1 MEPLFPTLVDHDGWS
16 PCKLYIYRNSRLPF
30 ATEAPGGTHIW
41 CYYCQN
47 GFCMGDRSGEAG
59 KKIKDLYLTEIWTRS
74 FSRNDE
80 DNCRYYLVDHGTA
93 WPTHLF
99 LADGV
104 YNYGA
109 MTSACRCGLSDIL
122 VSTTHRQSHAL
133 TCLRFLT
140 LRHNAK
146 VFWNF
151 SVRRE
156 HTMDM
161 IVPSLFNRY

>member
-1 MEPLFPTLVDHDGWS
+1 MMHDGWS

-30 ATEAPGGTHIW
+30 ATEAPGGTHIR
-41 CYYCQN
+41 CYYYQN

-59 KKIKDLYLTEIWTRS
+59 KKNQGLVLDRNMDSEL
-74 FSRNDE
+74 FSNDE

-109 MTSACRCGLSDIL
+109 KTSVCRCGLSVIL

-133 TCLRFLT
+133 ICYASLPCGTMPKFSGTFQYVANT
-140 LRHNAK
+140 LWTWLCR
-146 VFWNF
+146 
-151 SVRRE
+151 SCRR
-156 HTMDM
+156 
-161 IVPSLFNRY
+161 FNRD

>member
-1 MEPLFPTLVDHDGWS
+1 MVDHHASYIFIETPDS
-16 PCKLYIYRNSRLPF
+16 PLPRKHQEASIYDVITAKMGF
-30 ATEAPGGTHIW
+30 AWATEVGRQA
-41 CYYCQN
+41 
-47 GFCMGDRSGEAG
+47 

-109 MTSACRCGLSDIL
+109 KTSICRCGLSVIL

-133 TCLRFLT
+133 TCYASLPCG
-140 LRHNAK
+140 K
-146 VFWNF
+146 MQNF
-151 SVRRE
+151 SGTFQYVANTLWTWLCHSCRR
-156 HTMDM
+156 
-161 IVPSLFNRY
+161 FNRD